1 MADDGSVTILFDPLR
16 DGDPAAARE
25 LWQRYFRRLV
35 NLARKRLRGSPRRAA
50 DEEDVAL
57 SAFDSFCRGVEA
69 GRFPQLLDRGSLWA
83 LLVLITVRKAGHLL
97 RHERTLKQGGGVV
110 IVGEAQAE
118 PGEEP
123 PLELVL
129 SRDPTPEMAAQVA
142 EECNRLLRCLGD
154 KELEAVALARMEGY
168 SEDEI
173 AERLGYA
180 PRSIRRKVRMIREIW
195 ERELTA

>member
-1 MADDGSVTILFDPLR
+1 MADDGSVTCWFDPLR
-16 DGDPAAARE
+16 DGDPAAAHE
-25 LWQRYFRRLV
+25 LWQRYFHRLV
-35 NLARKRLRGSPRRAA
+35 SLARKKLQDSPRRAV

-57 SAFDSFCRGVEA
+57 DAFASLCRGVRE
-69 GRFPQLLDRGSLWA
+69 GRFPQLLDRDNLWA
-83 LLVLITVRKAGHLL
+83 LLVVITVRKAGHLA
-97 RHERTLKQGGGVV
+97 RHERSLRQGGGVV

-123 PLELVL
+123 PLEQVL
-129 SRDPTPEMAAQVA
+129 SRNPTPEMAAQMA
-142 EECNRLLRCLGD
+142 EECQRLLRCLGD
-154 KELEAVALARMEGY
+154 KELETVALARMEGY